1 MLRDDAIREGKIKP
15 SKEDR
20 KRMGLDPVKPG
31 PKPKEPEK
39 EALKT
44 DNK

>member
-15 SKEDR
+15 TKEDR

-31 PKPKEPEK
+31 PKPKDEET
-39 EALKT
+39 KT
-44 DNK
+44 DK